1 MENFALGTWQV
12 DALGRRLTHL
22 QDRCRP
28 TVRLSNKANKVLMA
42 LVEAEGQVVTREAL
56 LDSAWPDVV
65 VGEEVLTH
73 AIAELRR
80 ALGDSPRMPQYIETV
95 HKAGYRLLAAVAAE
109 ECLGPTAAGPPN
121 RPEAPANSNGGPA
134 PGVFATFGNLEEAIR
149 LNDVRSNGAAE
160 GPTVSRRGAGL
171 GHKQSVA
178 VLPFVNLTGDPD
190 KDRIGDGLAEDLI
203 VELARF
209 RSLVVAAR
217 HSSSAYRQR
226 PFDPCQAGRD
236 LEADYLLLGSLRCLG
251 QRLRISIQLV
261 DTRSGSHIWAE
272 RYDRRPEQLIAAQD
286 EMTATIVSTLADQI
300 SSAQLEQARR
310 RPLSDWYAYDHYM
323 MARRYSQMPRT
334 AEHLG
339 HVLYYARS
347 AVEADSQFAPGHS
360 MLANAHRWLA
370 VLANIGDAS
379 EVRTAYSR
387 ARDCALKASELNP
400 KDPETL
406 RSLGWS
412 YLCTRN
418 YAEAE
423 RFLERSFAVSPH
435 DGDVAMSWV
444 TALSYLGRPEE
455 AAALA
460 EKTILKTPQHP
471 DYYLFDLG
479 EAYFFAGREEQAVT
493 LFEQVPDA
501 ELDESLVVVI
511 AALALSGRAQA
522 AQRQATRYAADL
534 ESRWAGAPGASLAE
548 RIAWEFEFRH
558 VYSRPRDTARL
569 REGLRQAGLP
579 A

>member
-22 QDRCRP
+22 QDRSRP
-28 TVRLSNKANKVLMA
+28 AVRLSNKANRVLMA

-80 ALGDSPRMPQYIETV
+80 ALGDSPRQPQYIETV

-109 ECLGPTAAGPPN
+109 ERLGPAAAGPPA
-121 RPEAPANSNGGPA
+121 RPEVPANSNGGPA
-134 PGVFATFGNLEEAIR
+134 PGVFAAFSKLEEAIR
-149 LNDVRSNGAAE
+149 LNGVRRNGAIEMATA
-160 GPTVSRRGAGL
+160 PDRRTGL

-178 VLPFVNLTGDPD
+178 VLPFVNLTGDPE
-190 KDRIGDGLAEDLI
+190 KDQIGDGLAEDLV

-217 HSSSAYRQR
+217 SSSPAYRQR
-226 PFDPCQAGRD
+226 PFDPCQTGRD
-236 LEADYLLLGSLRCLG
+236 LEADFLLLGSLRCQG
-251 QRLRISIQLV
+251 QRLRISVQLV
-261 DTRSGSHIWAE
+261 ETESGSHVWAE
-272 RYDRRPEQLIAAQD
+272 RYDRRPEQLLAAQD
-286 EMTATIVSTLADQI
+286 EITATIVSTLADQI
-300 SSAQLEQARR
+300 SSARLEQTRR
-310 RPLSDWYAYDHYM
+310 QPLSDWTAYDHYM
-323 MARRYSQMPRT
+323 MARRYSQMARS
-334 AEHLG
+334 AEHVAQ
-339 HVLYYARS
+339 VLCYARR
-347 AVEADSQFAPGHS
+347 AVEADPQFAPGHS

-370 VLANIGDAS
+370 VLADIGEVS
-379 EVRTAYSR
+379 EVERAYGQ
-387 ARDCALKASELNP
+387 ARDCALKAAELNP

-423 RFLERSFAVSPH
+423 RFLERSFAASPH

-460 EKTILKTPQHP
+460 ERTILKTPQHP

-479 EAYFFAGREEQAVT
+479 EALFLAGREEQAIT

-548 RIAWEFEFRH
+548 RITWEFEHRH
-558 VYSRPRDTARL
+558 VYSRPRDVARL
-569 REGLRQAGLP
+569 RDGLRQAGLP